1 MKRLLNIVFALALGM
16 MAWGQGRADNPALNG
31 KNQPAITSK
40 DSTKV
45 RQEEMWFDPTRKQ
58 EKVKEVYNFSTDWRI
73 EVGYVQN
80 QQRSKTG
87 NMMNPYLHGMKIG
100 GTVDFNLPF
109 RLSLQTGLTYTV
121 TYGRIEQH
129 WPASTIEAQHADGDY
144 ILHNI
149 MEHQLGIPLRL
160 FYRQPLWKKLSLVFY
175 GGPKLEIG
183 LAQPDYLHLH
193 LTDTYGSVLGSKDM
207 LEAMGVR
214 TSDYDRYGVG
224 DLNRLNVQMGVG
236 GGIEWDQYRLQAGY
250 DFGLNNL
257 VKTKLVKD
265 QHMWEWGWYVSFVYK
280 F

>member
-1 MKRLLNIVFALALGM
+1 MKKLLNIVFALSLSLL
-16 MAWGQGRADNPALNG
+16 AWSQGRADM
-31 KNQPAITSK
+31 PAIDGKHTIVTSK
-40 DSTKV
+40 DSTGVK
-45 RQEEMWFDPTRKQ
+45 QEETWFDPTRKQ
-58 EKVKEVYNFSTDWRI
+58 EKVKEVYHFSTDWRI
-73 EVGYVQN
+73 EAGYVQN

-100 GTVDFNLPF
+100 ATVDFNLPLRF
-109 RLSLQTGLTYTV
+109 SLQTGLTYTV

-149 MEHQLGIPLRL
+149 MEHQLGIPVRA

-183 LAQPDYLHLH
+183 LAQPDYLSLH
-193 LTDTYGSVLGSKDM
+193 LTNTYGSVIGSKDM

-224 DLNRLNVQMGVG
+224 DLYRLNVQIGVG

-250 DFGLNNL
+250 DFGLNNQ
-257 VKTKLVKD
+257 VKTKSVQN
-265 QHMWEWGWYVSFVYK
+265 QHMWEWGWYVSFVYR